1 MHSFDIVHMIEDLI
15 EQHSI
20 DFATIESHRS
30 FVVSTTEVSEWYPLL
45 LRWLLLP
52 ANRLSFILSQ
62 YCYCAE
68 DSSSVCFQP
77 VSP

>member
-30 FVVSTTEVSEWYPLL
+30 FAVPTTEVSEWYPLL

-52 ANRLSFILSQ
+52 ANRLSLILSQ
-62 YCYCAE
+62 
-68 DSSSVCFQP
+68 
-77 VSP
+77 